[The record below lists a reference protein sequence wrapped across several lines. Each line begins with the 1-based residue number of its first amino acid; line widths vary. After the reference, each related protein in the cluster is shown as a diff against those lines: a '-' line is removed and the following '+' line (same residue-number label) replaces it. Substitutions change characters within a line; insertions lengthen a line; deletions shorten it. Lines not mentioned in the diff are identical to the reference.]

1 MVQEELYGPEL
12 DQYLPVG
19 FLKIHATMG
28 QQTLP
33 VAGSYV
39 EVSRIQDNGERRI
52 YFAGETDADGVLDDI
67 VLPTQLKSFSEFPQS
82 AVNPAF
88 QYDVRVSKPGFR
100 SVAIEGVPVF
110 AGVKSI
116 QPVNMIPLAG
126 MEG

>member
-1 MVQEELYGPEL
+1 MVQEEFYGPEL

-39 EVSRIQDNGERRI
+39 EVSRILGNGERRV
-52 YFAGETDADGVLDDI
+52 YFEGETNADGILDGI
-67 VLPTQLKSFSEFPQS
+67 VLPTQLKSFSEFPQN
-82 AVNPAF
+82 AVDPAF

-100 SVAIEGVPVF
+100 PVVINGIPVF

-116 QPVNMIPLAG
+116 QPVNMIPAVG